1 MATHSSILAWKIP
14 WTEEPVGYSP
24 WGCKGVGHN
33 WAIDHTHHWKGRVF
47 RNFLII
53 CFTAWELFTV
63 FPARTVTAP
72 SYGYTPISVLASFIS
87 HNCLAH
93 SFHWFWPEPSSFPS
107 YPCPSTSGCCKPKF
121 GTRARIQFEPNQ
133 KKCIWIWVKGERIWN
148 RRKGRILDKHLS
160 SDLETYALMS

>member
-1 MATHSSILAWKIP
+1 MGLQKSWTQLSNWSHTPLEGPSISEFPYNLFHCM
-14 WTEEPVGYSP
+14 G
-24 WGCKGVGHN
+24 
-33 WAIDHTHHWKGRVF
+33 
-47 RNFLII
+47 II
-53 CFTAWELFTV
+53 HCLSC
-63 FPARTVTAP
+63 RTVTAP

-107 YPCPSTSGCCKPKF
+107 YPFPSTSGCCKPKF

-133 KKCIWIWVKGERIWN
+133 KKCIWIWVKGEMIWN